1 MKNLLKILPL
11 KRIHV
16 IIVLPLIFA
25 CACTS
30 QSDVID
36 DEIDPNER
44 GWIELEQ
51 DTRAVAE
58 NLQDFYLNYTLDA
71 IKYVDSNNE
80 ILSKNTVVS
89 PLSASMV
96 LAMLANGVDDEAKSE
111 ILEYL
116 GVNDLNDLNGLSEIL
131 LSKLPTADNRT
142 EMKIANA
149 IWVNE
154 GYKLNQDFSSL
165 INLTYQGEINYA
177 DFNEGKKTANAI
189 NKWCSAKT
197 NGLIPEMFD
206 EIDPL
211 SMAILL
217 NAVFF
222 KGKWRDET
230 FLKENTKKE
239 TFNGLNKTTEVDMMH
254 ATHAMRNYFAND
266 SFEIFYLPFGNR
278 SFSFIGIV
286 PREGISLEEA
296 TRLLT
301 DEEIASLKENTV
313 YCMLA
318 VDMPKFK
325 VENELKLND
334 IFKIGGLESV
344 CESIDM
350 KMFQEEVAGSIF
362 FKQAANLEIDE
373 SGAKLAAVTS
383 GDIST
388 AAPIIPGSEQHV
400 RLDRPFYFF
409 IQENSTGACLL
420 SGMITDI

>member
-51 DTRAVAE
+51 ETRAVAE

-165 INLTYQGEINYA
+165 INLSYQGEINYA

-222 KGKWRDET
+222 KGKWHDEI

-239 TFNGLNKTTEVDMMH
+239 MFHGIKGSKEVDMMH
-254 ATHAMRNYFAND
+254 ASSKSRLYNADD
-266 SFEIFYLPFGNR
+266 SFEIFYLHFGNCA
-278 SFSFIGIV
+278 FSFIGIV
-286 PREGISLEEA
+286 PREGISSNEA
-296 TRLLT
+296 IRLLT
-301 DEEIASLKENTV
+301 PEKIRDLQGNMVE
-313 YCMLA
+313 CDLA
-318 VDMPKFK
+318 VDMPRFK
-325 VENELKLND
+325 IENKLRLDD
-334 IFKIGGLESV
+334 IFKAGGLEGIFRGLDV
-344 CESIDM
+344 T
-350 KMFQEEVAGSIF
+350 MFEKETAGRIRF
-362 FKQAANLEIDE
+362 NQAANLEIDE
-373 SGAKLAAVTS
+373 NGAKLAAVTS
-383 GDIST
+383 GELNES
-388 AAPIIPGSEQHV
+388 APALGSKQHV
-400 RLDRPFYFF
+400 RLDRPFFFF
-409 IQENSTGACLL
+409 IRENGSRACLL
-420 SGMITDI
+420 SGRIADL

>member
-1 MKNLLKILPL
+1 MKLKLYMAKNTTIFLFL
-11 KRIHV
+11 M
-16 IIVLPLIFA
+16 IFA
-25 CACTS
+25 CACSS
-30 QSDVID
+30 QSEVID
-36 DEIDPNER
+36 DELNPDETANIVLNGE
-44 GWIELEQ
+44 
-51 DTRAVAE
+51 TRAAAD
-58 NLQDFYLNYTLDA
+58 NLHKFYIKYTLDA

-80 ILSKNTVVS
+80 ILSKNTIVS
-89 PLSASMV
+89 PLSTSMV
-96 LAMLANGVDDEAKSE
+96 LAMLANGVDNDAKSE
-111 ILEYL
+111 ILDYL
-116 GVNDLNDLNGLSEIL
+116 GVKNLNSLNNLSEIL
-131 LSKLPTADNRT
+131 LSELPVADKRA

-149 IWVNE
+149 IWVNNH
-154 GYKLNQDFSSL
+154 YKLNQDYTSL
-165 INLTYQGEINYA
+165 INLSYQGEINNA
-177 DFNEGKKTANAI
+177 DFGNGKKVADAI
-189 NKWCSAKT
+189 NKWCSVKT
-197 NGLIPEMFD
+197 DGLIRKMFD
-206 EIDPL
+206 TVDPS
-211 SMAILL
+211 SMVILL

-254 ATHAMRNYFAND
+254 ATHAMRNYFADD

-334 IFKIGGLESV
+334 IFKTGGLESV

>member
-1 MKNLLKILPL
+1 MKLNPYKLNKFIFLLPL
-11 KRIHV
+11 F
-16 IIVLPLIFA
+16 FA

-36 DEIDPNER
+36 DELDRDEHTEIVLT
-44 GWIELEQ
+44 G
-51 DTRAVAE
+51 DTRSAAD
-58 NLQDFYLNYTLDA
+58 NLRDFYINYTLDA
-71 IKYVDSNNE
+71 IKYVDSNDE

-96 LAMLANGVDDEAKSE
+96 LAMLANGVDDEVKSE

-131 LSKLPTADNRT
+131 LSQLPTVDKRT

-149 IWVNE
+149 IWVNKD
-154 GYKLNQDFSSL
+154 YKLNQDFSSL
-165 INLTYQGEINYA
+165 INLSYQGEINYA
-177 DFNEGKKTANAI
+177 DFNKGKETANAI

-206 EIDPL
+206 EIDPS

-239 TFNGLNKTTEVDMMH
+239 MFHGINGSKEVDMMH
-254 ATHAMRNYFAND
+254 ASHKSRLYNSDD

-286 PREGISLEEA
+286 PREGISVNEA
-296 TRLLT
+296 IQLLT
-301 DEEIASLKENTV
+301 PGAIQDLQDNAVE
-313 YCMLA
+313 CDLA
-318 VDMPKFK
+318 VDMPRFK
-325 VENELKLND
+325 AGNELSLDD
-334 IFKIGGLESV
+334 IFKAGGLDGIFSGLDV
-344 CESIDM
+344 T
-350 KMFQEEVAGSIF
+350 MFEKETSGAIR

-373 SGAKLAAVTS
+373 TGAKLAAVTS
-383 GDIST
+383 GELDLL
-388 AAPIIPGSEQHV
+388 APIAGSKQYV
-400 RLDRPFYFF
+400 RLDRPFFFF
-409 IQENSTGACLL
+409 IRENSTGACLL
-420 SGMITDI
+420 SGRIADL